1 MRRLA
6 PCASLWAM
14 STTVSSE
21 VVDRGR
27 REPSPRH
34 LLLRPS
40 GDGWTL
46 VTPGGEIVFRGLGAR
61 ARRECLEFARA
72 VGALAVIS

>member
-1 MRRLA
+1 M
-6 PCASLWAM
+6 SWA
-14 STTVSSE
+14 VSYE

-27 REPSPRH
+27 CEPSPRH

-40 GDGWTL
+40 DDGWTL
-46 VTPGGEIVFRGLGAR
+46 LTPAGELVFRGLGAR